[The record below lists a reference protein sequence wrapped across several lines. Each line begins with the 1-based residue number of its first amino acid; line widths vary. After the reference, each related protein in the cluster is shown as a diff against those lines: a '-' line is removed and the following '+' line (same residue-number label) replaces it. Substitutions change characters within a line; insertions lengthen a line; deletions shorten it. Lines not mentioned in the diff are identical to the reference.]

1 MENLYRFTIED
12 GTSCND
18 LLRSEN
24 NLNNFNLLVMNSNYS
39 VYALSSGWG
48 TGKTCFIKMWEN
60 ILKEQKNR
68 YIYIDAFK
76 MDYEMEPFLMLLSAF
91 KDFLRDNQTIR
102 EEILEKYKKIFT
114 MRNVT
119 KLGLDII
126 FEKVGGNVLKDF
138 IDKTAENYFN
148 TISEEKS
155 IYDELTSS
163 LEKIVEQSDNL
174 PFIVIIDEL
183 DRCRPDFALET
194 LERIKHIFHI
204 KNVKF
209 ILVYNEEVLK
219 GMIKTK
225 YGIEVDT
232 ERYLHKF
239 AQRTF
244 VLDNTKLLRTWYMKE
259 IDNKIEP
266 FLSDDIPFFL
276 RNFSSSMLAIKEKY
290 NLTLRDMEQLF
301 GNLKQFKSNGISVTI
316 TAALVSLEVLRFIYP
331 GEYINMQ
338 RSFRLNINDE
348 TITNVQSNE
357 KLLDIYNFFRPY
369 ISNLSETPDEDI
381 YKIWKDLHLYN

>member
-24 NLNNFNLLVMNSNYS
+24 ILNKFNSFVMESNYS

-48 TGKTCFIKMWEN
+48 TGKTFFIKMWEA
-60 ILKEQKNR
+60 ILKKQNNR

-91 KDFLRDNQTIR
+91 KDYIKNDQTIKR
-102 EEILEKYKKIFT
+102 EILEKYKKIFT

-119 KLGLDII
+119 KLGFNILIN
-126 FEKVGGNVLKDF
+126 KVGGDVLKDF
-138 IDKTAENYFN
+138 IDNTLENCFD

-163 LEKIVEQSDNL
+163 LEKIVGQSDNL

-209 ILVYNEEVLK
+209 VLVYNEEVLK

-232 ERYLHKF
+232 EKYLHKF
-239 AQRTF
+239 VQGTY
-244 VLDNTKLLRTWYMKE
+244 VLDNTKRLKPWYMKE
-259 IDNKIEP
+259 TDNKIAP
-266 FLSDDIPFFL
+266 FLSDDIFYFL
-276 RNFSSSMLAIKEKY
+276 KNYSFSILAIKEK
-290 NLTLRDMEQLF
+290 NNFTLRDMEQLF
-301 GNLKQFKSNGISVTI
+301 SSLKQVKSDGKSTI
-316 TAALVSLEVLRFIYP
+316 FTAALVSLEILRFKFYN
-331 GEYINMQ
+331 EYEKMQ
-338 RSFRLNINDE
+338 SSFRLNLDDE
-348 TITNVQSNE
+348 TITKVQSSE

-369 ISNLSETPDEDI
+369 IKNLPETPDEDI
-381 YKIWKDLHLYN
+381 YKIWRDLYFYT